1 MYKPSEIQKFFKNT
15 KTFPKKSLSQNFLI
29 DKNIIKKIINS
40 SKLQKDDLIL
50 EIGPGLG
57 ALTKEL
63 LSKNIKI
70 LAVEKD
76 KKFSN
81 YLKSLK
87 NPKLEIFEE
96 DFLKFPL
103 KKEISKRL
111 TTKKHAK
118 VLSNLPYNISTPI
131 IIKLLQNSFLFSKI
145 TLTLQYELAKRI
157 TAKENSKEFGSI
169 TVFVNFYS
177 HPKLLF
183 KISKNSFFPKPK
195 VSSAVIQLN
204 IKKDIPYQDAEEFHK
219 FTQKTFQKRR
229 KKLTTSL
236 KEEFELEEI
245 KKAFSSLKIDINSR
259 PENLSFLQ
267 FYKLFKLLKF

>member
-1 MYKPSEIQKFFKNT
+1 VYKPSEIQNFLKKT

-40 SKLQKDDLIL
+40 NKIQKDDLIL

-63 LSKNIKI
+63 LLKNIKI
-70 LAVEKD
+70 LAIEKD
-76 KKFSN
+76 KNFAN
-81 YLKSLK
+81 YLKTLK
-87 NPKLEIFEE
+87 NPKLEIFED

-103 KKEISKRL
+103 KKELLKRL
-111 TTKKHAK
+111 KKNKHAK
-118 VLSNLPYNISTPI
+118 AVSNLPYNISTPI
-131 IIKLLQNSFLFSKI
+131 ITKLLQNSFLFSQI

-157 TAKENSKEFGSI
+157 TAKENSKEFGAI

-177 HPKLLF
+177 HPKFLF

-195 VSSAVIQLN
+195 ITSAVIQLN
-204 IKKDIPYQDAEEFHK
+204 IKKEIPYKDAEEFHK
-219 FTQKTFQKRR
+219 FTRKAFQKRR

-236 KEEFELEEI
+236 KEEFDLEKI
-245 KKAFSSLKIDINSR
+245 KKAFFDLKIDINSR
-259 PENLSFLQ
+259 PENLNFSQ
-267 FYKLFKLLKF
+267 FYNLFKLLEF

>member
-1 MYKPSEIQKFFKNT
+1 VYKPSEIQKFFKNA

-40 SKLQKDDLIL
+40 SNIQKDDLIL

-57 ALTKEL
+57 ALTKEF

-70 LAVEKD
+70 LAIEKD

-81 YLKSLK
+81 YLKNLK

-118 VLSNLPYNISTPI
+118 VLANLPYNISTPI

-177 HPKLLF
+177 QPKLLF
-183 KISKNSFFPKPK
+183 KISPNSFFPKPK
-195 VSSAVIQLN
+195 VTSAVIQLN

-219 FTQKTFQKRR
+219 FTRKTFQKRR

-245 KKAFSSLKIDINSR
+245 KKAFSTLKIDINSR